1 MSIDSFVEVIPAT
14 QSPKIPK
21 CQEAKECPQSPK
33 LAPKSGHHP
42 KVTPLASLQSATAE
56 EEEVSETPQH
66 KEETKEE
73 VLQRH
78 LTEAPSVAHTLLEI
92 LTQMQRTRRQIWYH
106 ASEMA
111 PSPLLMTRLQA
122 QVTAQEEMTRMIL
135 WELWELRESLNLR
148 SARWWHLI
156 DRAVWEPSYTQ
167 HKKRSSSRSYHR
179 GRH

>member
-1 MSIDSFVEVIPAT
+1 MSLDSFVEVIPAT
-14 QSPKIPK
+14 QSPKTPA

-33 LAPKSGHHP
+33 LAPKSGRHP
-42 KVTPLASLQSATAE
+42 KVTPLASSWSATAE
-56 EEEVSETPQH
+56 EECETPQH

-73 VLQRH
+73 VLQHH
-78 LTEAPSVAHTLLEI
+78 LMEAPSVVRTLLEI
-92 LTQMQRTRRQIWYH
+92 LTQMQRMRRQIWFH
-106 ASEMA
+106 GSEMA

-135 WELWELRESLNLR
+135 WELQELRESLNLR

-156 DRAVWEPSYTQ
+156 DRVVWEPCCTP